1 MNQLLNTIYYLPNA
15 FLFYETTAEDNDKLL
30 DNNLESDNIIQEQ
43 KIAEKKPQL
52 TTKYVN
58 KILIKNTERI
68 ILWNGFNLTWWNHL
82 TLYKRLKK
90 ERENKDQKDLKYEK
104 SNYIFEFLSSA
115 FSISYI
121 NRTKGRFGL
130 YWKVDLFD
138 NYAGFHNFNQKCT
151 RGLLGL
157 YIGVYHNYF
166 INKNIQI
173 GYHIGIGMCIQRY
186 YSLCFGNRLIGGL
199 NKKNIKNK
207 YYSKTTT
214 ENEKNVIG
222 NKESIYKDAVLAKNG
237 KTIYPT
243 SNAKFYLSEIL
254 MNPFSYYNADL
265 IVDLGVLNIVHK
277 SGFVFNINWK
287 VGIVNTVL
295 ILKSN
300 SSFNEKKDKK
310 SSFNE
315 KIMLL
320 LYNVSIGFGYDLN
333 KAIEKI
339 EKD

>member
-1 MNQLLNTIYYLPNA
+1 MNQVLNAIYYLPNA
-15 FLFYETTAEDNDKLL
+15 FLFYETTAENNDKVL

-58 KILIKNTERI
+58 KILIKNTEKI
-68 ILWNGFNLTWWNHL
+68 ILWNGVNSSWMEHIV
-82 TLYKRLKK
+82 LYKSLKTMHK
-90 ERENKDQKDLKYEK
+90 NEETKDLKYEK

-121 NRTKGRFGL
+121 NRTKGKFGL

-138 NYAGFHNFNQKCT
+138 NYAGFHNFNNKCT

-186 YSLCFGNRLIGGL
+186 YALCLGNRLIGGL
-199 NKKNIKNK
+199 DKKKIRNK
-207 YYSKTTT
+207 YYYKETT
-214 ENEKNVIG
+214 EKERLKAQKKNYVLYDTKI
-222 NKESIYKDAVLAKNG
+222 KIKDGIILPIKD
-237 KTIYPT
+237 TT
-243 SNAKFYLSEIL
+243 FYLSEIL

-265 IVDLGVLNIVHK
+265 IVDLGVLNVVHK

-295 ILKSN
+295 IFKN
-300 SSFNEKKDKK
+300 KKD
-310 SSFNE
+310 N
-315 KIMLL
+315 IDMVIHL

-339 EKD
+339 KKD

>member
-130 YWKVDLFD
+130 YWKVDLG
-138 NYAGFHNFNQKCT
+138 A
-151 RGLLGL
+151 L
-157 YIGVYHNYF
+157 YW
-166 INKNIQI
+166 
-173 GYHIGIGMCIQRY
+173 
-186 YSLCFGNRLIGGL
+186 
-199 NKKNIKNK
+199 
-207 YYSKTTT
+207 
-214 ENEKNVIG
+214 
-222 NKESIYKDAVLAKNG
+222 SI
-237 KTIYPT
+237 
-243 SNAKFYLSEIL
+243 S
-254 MNPFSYYNADL
+254 
-265 IVDLGVLNIVHK
+265 
-277 SGFVFNINWK
+277 
-287 VGIVNTVL
+287 
-295 ILKSN
+295 
-300 SSFNEKKDKK
+300 
-310 SSFNE
+310 
-315 KIMLL
+315 
-320 LYNVSIGFGYDLN
+320 
-333 KAIEKI
+333 
-339 EKD
+339 

>member
-30 DNNLESDNIIQEQ
+30 DNNLESNNIIQEQ

-52 TTKYVN
+52 TTKNIN

-82 TLYKRLKK
+82 TLYKRLKEIRKK
-90 ERENKDQKDLKYEK
+90 EKNMKDLKYEK
-104 SNYIFEFLSSA
+104 SNYIFEFLSSF

-138 NYAGFHNFNQKCT
+138 NYAGFHNFNNKCT

-199 NKKNIKNK
+199 DTKKNIKNK
-207 YYSKTTT
+207 YYSKKAT
-214 ENEKNVIG
+214 EKEEQEIG
-222 NKESIYKDAVLAKNG
+222 KDMYKDAVLSG

-243 SNAKFYLSEIL
+243 SNTKFYLSEIL

>member
-1 MNQLLNTIYYLPNA
+1 MNQVLSTIYYLPNA

-43 KIAEKKPQL
+43 KIAEKKPHL

-82 TLYKRLKK
+82 TLYKSLKEMRK
-90 ERENKDQKDLKYEK
+90 NGAMNNLKYEK
-104 SNYIFEFLSSA
+104 SNYIFEFLSSF

-121 NRTKGRFGL
+121 NRTKGKFGL

-138 NYAGFHNFNQKCT
+138 NYAGYHNFNQKCT

-186 YSLCFGNRLIGGL
+186 YALCFGNRLIGGL
-199 NKKNIKNK
+199 HINNIKNK
-207 YYSKTTT
+207 YYNKTAT
-214 ENEKNVIG
+214 EKEKNLIEEK
-222 NKESIYKDAVLAKNG
+222 NNMYENAVLATNG
-237 KTIYPT
+237 KILPT
-243 SNAKFYLSEIL
+243 DKAEFHLSEIL

-265 IVDLGVLNIVHK
+265 IVDLGILNVVHK

-295 ILKSN
+295 IFKN
-300 SSFNEKKDKK
+300 SSFNK
-310 SSFNE
+310 
-315 KIMLL
+315 KIMHL

-333 KAIEKI
+333 KTIEKI

>member
-82 TLYKRLKK
+82 TLYKNLKESRK
-90 ERENKDQKDLKYEK
+90 KGNMENLKYEK
-104 SNYIFEFLSSA
+104 SNYIFEFLSSF

-121 NRTKGRFGL
+121 NRTKGKFGL

-166 INKNIQI
+166 INKKIQI

-207 YYSKTTT
+207 YYSKRAT
-214 ENEKNVIG
+214 EDEIKKAKT
-222 NKESIYKDAVLAKNG
+222 NKVLYNTNINIKKG
-237 KTIYPT
+237 MILPT
-243 SNAKFYLSEIL
+243 SNTNFYLSEIL

-265 IVDLGVLNIVHK
+265 IVDLGGLNVVHK

-295 ILKSN
+295 IFKN
-300 SSFNEKKDKK
+300 

-315 KIMLL
+315 KIMHL

-333 KAIEKI
+333 KAIDKI
-339 EKD
+339 KKD

>member
-82 TLYKRLKK
+82 TLYKNLKESRK
-90 ERENKDQKDLKYEK
+90 KGNMENLKYEK
-104 SNYIFEFLSSA
+104 SNYIFEFLSSF

-138 NYAGFHNFNQKCT
+138 NYDGFHNFNNKCT

-166 INKNIQI
+166 INKKIQI

-207 YYSKTTT
+207 YYSKRAT
-214 ENEKNVIG
+214 EDEIKKAKT
-222 NKESIYKDAVLAKNG
+222 NKVLYNTNINIKKG
-237 KTIYPT
+237 MILPT
-243 SNAKFYLSEIL
+243 SNTNFYLSEIL

-265 IVDLGVLNIVHK
+265 IVDLGGLNVVHK

-295 ILKSN
+295 IFKN
-300 SSFNEKKDKK
+300 

-315 KIMLL
+315 KIMHL

-333 KAIEKI
+333 KAIDKI
-339 EKD
+339 KKD

>member
-1 MNQLLNTIYYLPNA
+1 MNQVLSAIYYLPNA

-82 TLYKRLKK
+82 TLYKSLKTMRQN
-90 ERENKDQKDLKYEK
+90 EAMNNLKFEK
-104 SNYIFEFLSSA
+104 SNYIFEFLSSF

-121 NRTKGRFGL
+121 NRTKGKFGL

-186 YSLCFGNRLIGGL
+186 YALCFGNRLIGGL
-199 NKKNIKNK
+199 HINNIKNK

-265 IVDLGVLNIVHK
+265 LVDLGALNVVHK

-287 VGIVNTVL
+287 IGVVNTVL
-295 ILKSN
+295 IFKHEF
-300 SSFNEKKDKK
+300 SSFNK
-310 SSFNE
+310 
-315 KIMLL
+315 KIMHL

-333 KAIEKI
+333 KTIEKI

>member
-1 MNQLLNTIYYLPNA
+1 MNQVLSAIYYLPNA
-15 FLFYETTAEDNDKLL
+15 FLFYETTAEGNDKLL

-82 TLYKRLKK
+82 TLYKNLKNFHQ
-90 ERENKDQKDLKYEK
+90 RGENTKDVKFEK
-104 SNYIFEFLSSA
+104 SNYIFEFLSSF

-121 NRTKGRFGL
+121 NRTKGKFGL

-207 YYSKTTT
+207 YYNKTAT
-214 ENEKNVIG
+214 EKEKEEIG
-222 NKESIYKDAVLAKNG
+222 NKNSMYEYTVLSG

-265 IVDLGVLNIVHK
+265 IVDLGALNVVHK

-287 VGIVNTVL
+287 IGIVNTVL
-295 ILKSN
+295 IFNQKSP
-300 SSFNEKKDKK
+300 
-310 SSFNE
+310 FNE
-315 KIMLL
+315 KIMHL

-333 KAIEKI
+333 KAIDKI
-339 EKD
+339 KKD

>member
-52 TTKYVN
+52 TTKNIN

-90 ERENKDQKDLKYEK
+90 FRKEEKNMKDLKYEK

-157 YIGVYHNYF
+157 YIGIYHNYF
-166 INKNIQI
+166 INKNMQI

-186 YSLCFGNRLIGGL
+186 YSLCLGNRLIGGL

-207 YYSKTTT
+207 YYSKKATA
-214 ENEKNVIG
+214 NEKILIG
-222 NKESIYKDAVLAKNG
+222 QKNNIYENAVLAKNNE
-237 KTIYPT
+237 TIYPT
-243 SNAKFYLSEIL
+243 SDAKFYLSEIL
-254 MNPFSYYNADL
+254 MNHFSYYNADL
-265 IVDLGVLNIVHK
+265 IVDLGVLNVVHK

-287 VGIVNTVL
+287 IGVVNTIL
-295 ILKSN
+295 IFRNKN
-300 SSFNEKKDKK
+300 TSFNG
-310 SSFNE
+310 
-315 KIMLL
+315 KIMHL

>member
-1 MNQLLNTIYYLPNA
+1 MNQVLSAIYYLPNA

-30 DNNLESDNIIQEQ
+30 DNNLETNNIIQEQ

-82 TLYKRLKK
+82 TLYKSLKEIRK
-90 ERENKDQKDLKYEK
+90 NAETNNLKFEK
-104 SNYIFEFLSSA
+104 SNYIFEFLSSF

-138 NYAGFHNFNQKCT
+138 NYAGFHNFNNKCT

-207 YYSKTTT
+207 YYSKKATA
-214 ENEKNVIG
+214 NEKILIG
-222 NKESIYKDAVLAKNG
+222 QKNNIYENAVLAKNNE
-237 KTIYPT
+237 TIYPT

-265 IVDLGVLNIVHK
+265 ILDLGALNVVHK

-287 VGIVNTVL
+287 IGVVNTVL
-295 ILKSN
+295 IFRNKN
-300 SSFNEKKDKK
+300 TSFNGK
-310 SSFNE
+310 F
-315 KIMLL
+315 MHL

>member
-52 TTKYVN
+52 TTKNIN

-138 NYAGFHNFNQKCT
+138 NYAGFHNFNNKCT

-265 IVDLGVLNIVHK
+265 IVDLGVLNVVHK

-287 VGIVNTVL
+287 IGVVNTVL
-295 ILKSN
+295 IFRNKY
-300 SSFNEKKDKK
+300 

-315 KIMLL
+315 KIMHL

>member
-82 TLYKRLKK
+82 TLYKKLKEFRKK
-90 ERENKDQKDLKYEK
+90 EEENMKDLKYEK
-104 SNYIFEFLSSA
+104 SNYIFEFLSSF

-138 NYAGFHNFNQKCT
+138 NYDGFHNFNNKCT

-166 INKNIQI
+166 INKKIQI

-207 YYSKTTT
+207 YYSKIAT
-214 ENEKNVIG
+214 EKEGEEIGKKN
-222 NKESIYKDAVLAKNG
+222 SMYKDAVLSEG
-237 KTIYPT
+237 TIYPT
-243 SNAKFYLSEIL
+243 SDTKFYLSEIL

-265 IVDLGVLNIVHK
+265 IVDLGVLNVVHK

-287 VGIVNTVL
+287 IGVVNTVL
-295 ILKSN
+295 IFRNKL
-300 SSFNEKKDKK
+300 

-320 LYNVSIGFGYDLN
+320 LYNISIGFGYDLN

-339 EKD
+339 KKD

>member
-1 MNQLLNTIYYLPNA
+1 MNQVLNAIYYLPNA

-82 TLYKRLKK
+82 TLYKSLKTMRQN
-90 ERENKDQKDLKYEK
+90 EAMNNLKYEK
-104 SNYIFEFLSSA
+104 SNYIFEFLSSF

-166 INKNIQI
+166 INKNMQI

-186 YSLCFGNRLIGGL
+186 YALCLGNRLIGGL
-199 NKKNIKNK
+199 HINNIKNK
-207 YYSKTTT
+207 YYNKKAN
-214 ENEKNVIG
+214 ENEK
-222 NKESIYKDAVLAKNG
+222 KEIEKKSNSMYKDAVLSG

-265 IVDLGVLNIVHK
+265 IVDLGVLNVVHK

-287 VGIVNTVL
+287 IGVVNTVL
-295 ILKSN
+295 IFKHEI
-300 SSFNEKKDKK
+300 SSFNK
-310 SSFNE
+310 
-315 KIMLL
+315 KIMHL

-339 EKD
+339 KKD

>member
-82 TLYKRLKK
+82 TLYKKLKELRQK
-90 ERENKDQKDLKYEK
+90 KNIKDIKDLKYEK
-104 SNYIFEFLSSA
+104 SNYIFEFLSSF

-138 NYAGFHNFNQKCT
+138 NYDGFHNFNNKCT

-166 INKNIQI
+166 INKKIQI

-207 YYSKTTT
+207 YYSKIAT
-214 ENEKNVIG
+214 EKEGEEIGKKN
-222 NKESIYKDAVLAKNG
+222 SMYKDAVLSEG
-237 KTIYPT
+237 TIYPT
-243 SNAKFYLSEIL
+243 SDTKFYLSEIL

-265 IVDLGVLNIVHK
+265 IVDLGVLNVVHK

-287 VGIVNTVL
+287 IGVVNTVL
-295 ILKSN
+295 IFRNKL
-300 SSFNEKKDKK
+300 

-320 LYNVSIGFGYDLN
+320 LYNISIGFGYDLN

-339 EKD
+339 KKD

>member
-1 MNQLLNTIYYLPNA
+1 MNQVLSAIYYLPNV

-82 TLYKRLKK
+82 TLYKSLKTMRQN
-90 ERENKDQKDLKYEK
+90 EAMNNLKFEK
-104 SNYIFEFLSSA
+104 SNYIFEFLSSF

-121 NRTKGRFGL
+121 NRTKGKIGL

-207 YYSKTTT
+207 YYSKTATA
-214 ENEKNVIG
+214 NEKILIAQKND
-222 NKESIYKDAVLAKNG
+222 IYENAVLSG
-237 KTIYPT
+237 ETIFPT
-243 SNAKFYLSEIL
+243 NNTKFYLSEIL

-265 IVDLGVLNIVHK
+265 IVDLGVLNVVHK

-287 VGIVNTVL
+287 IGVVNTVL
-295 ILKSN
+295 ILSN
-300 SSFNEKKDKK
+300 EEVKN
-310 SSFNE
+310 
-315 KIMLL
+315 KIELL

-339 EKD
+339 KKD

>member
-1 MNQLLNTIYYLPNA
+1 MNQVLSAIYYLPNA

-52 TTKYVN
+52 TTKNIN

-82 TLYKRLKK
+82 TLYKSLKEMRK
-90 ERENKDQKDLKYEK
+90 NG
-104 SNYIFEFLSSA
+104 A
-115 FSISYI
+115 M
-121 NRTKGRFGL
+121 
-130 YWKVDLFD
+130 
-138 NYAGFHNFNQKCT
+138 NYAGYHNFNQKCT

-186 YSLCFGNRLIGGL
+186 YALCFGNRLIGGL
-199 NKKNIKNK
+199 HINNIKNK
-207 YYSKTTT
+207 YYNKTAT
-214 ENEKNVIG
+214 EKEKNLIEEK
-222 NKESIYKDAVLAKNG
+222 NNMYENAVLATNG
-237 KTIYPT
+237 KILPT
-243 SNAKFYLSEIL
+243 DKAEFHLSEIL

-265 IVDLGVLNIVHK
+265 IVDLGILNVVHK

-295 ILKSN
+295 IFKN
-300 SSFNEKKDKK
+300 SSFNK
-310 SSFNE
+310 
-315 KIMLL
+315 KIMHL

-333 KAIEKI
+333 KTIEKI

>member
-1 MNQLLNTIYYLPNA
+1 MNQVLSAIYYLPNV

-82 TLYKRLKK
+82 TLYKSLKTMRQN
-90 ERENKDQKDLKYEK
+90 EAMNNLKFEK
-104 SNYIFEFLSSA
+104 SNYIFEFLSSF

-121 NRTKGRFGL
+121 NRTKGKFGL

-166 INKNIQI
+166 INKNMQI

-186 YSLCFGNRLIGGL
+186 YALCLGNRLIGGL
-199 NKKNIKNK
+199 NKNIKNK
-207 YYSKTTT
+207 YYNKTAT
-214 ENEKNVIG
+214 EKEREEIEKKSNSMY
-222 NKESIYKDAVLAKNG
+222 EYAVLSG

-265 IVDLGVLNIVHK
+265 IVDLGALNVVHK

-287 VGIVNTVL
+287 IGVVNTVL
-295 ILKSN
+295 IFRN
-300 SSFNEKKDKK
+300 KKD
-310 SSFNE
+310 NIE
-315 KIMLL
+315 KFMHL

-339 EKD
+339 KKD

>member
-1 MNQLLNTIYYLPNA
+1 MNQILSAIYYLPNA

-52 TTKYVN
+52 TTKNIN

-82 TLYKRLKK
+82 TLYKSLKEMRK
-90 ERENKDQKDLKYEK
+90 NGAMNNLKYEK
-104 SNYIFEFLSSA
+104 SNYIFEFLSSF

-121 NRTKGRFGL
+121 NRTKGKFGL

-138 NYAGFHNFNQKCT
+138 NYAGYHNFNQKCT

-186 YSLCFGNRLIGGL
+186 YALCFGNRLIGGL
-199 NKKNIKNK
+199 HINNIKNK
-207 YYSKTTT
+207 YYNKTAT
-214 ENEKNVIG
+214 EKEQNTARTNDNVLYNANINIKD
-222 NKESIYKDAVLAKNG
+222 NKIL
-237 KTIYPT
+237 PT
-243 SNAKFYLSEIL
+243 DNAKFHLSEIL
-254 MNPFSYYNADL
+254 MNPFSYYNTDL
-265 IVDLGVLNIVHK
+265 IVDLGVLNVVHK

-287 VGIVNTVL
+287 IGVVNTVL
-295 ILKSN
+295 IFKNKN
-300 SSFNEKKDKK
+300 SSFNEK
-310 SSFNE
+310 
-315 KIMLL
+315 IIHL

>member
-1 MNQLLNTIYYLPNA
+1 MNQVLSAIYYLPNA

-82 TLYKRLKK
+82 TLYKSLKTMRQN
-90 ERENKDQKDLKYEK
+90 EAMNNLKFEK
-104 SNYIFEFLSSA
+104 SNYIFEFLSSF

-121 NRTKGRFGL
+121 NRTKGKFGL

-138 NYAGFHNFNQKCT
+138 NYAGYHNFNQKCT

-186 YSLCFGNRLIGGL
+186 YALCFGNRLIGGL
-199 NKKNIKNK
+199 HINNIKNK
-207 YYSKTTT
+207 YYNKKAN
-214 ENEKNVIG
+214 ENEKKLIEEKN
-222 NKESIYKDAVLAKNG
+222 NMYENAVLATNG
-237 KTIYPT
+237 KILPT
-243 SNAKFYLSEIL
+243 DKAEFHLSEIL

-265 IVDLGVLNIVHK
+265 IVDLGVLNVVHK

-295 ILKSN
+295 IFKN
-300 SSFNEKKDKK
+300 

-315 KIMLL
+315 KIMHL

-339 EKD
+339 KKD

>member
-1 MNQLLNTIYYLPNA
+1 MHKNE
-15 FLFYETTAEDNDKLL
+15 ET
-30 DNNLESDNIIQEQ
+30 
-43 KIAEKKPQL
+43 
-52 TTKYVN
+52 
-58 KILIKNTERI
+58 
-68 ILWNGFNLTWWNHL
+68 
-82 TLYKRLKK
+82 
-90 ERENKDQKDLKYEK
+90 KDLKYEK

-121 NRTKGRFGL
+121 NRTKGKFGL

-138 NYAGFHNFNQKCT
+138 NYAGFHNFNNKCT

-186 YSLCFGNRLIGGL
+186 YALCLGNRLIGGL
-199 NKKNIKNK
+199 DKKNIRNK
-207 YYSKTTT
+207 YYYKEATDNEQLKAQNKNYVLYNTKINIKDGRILPIKNTT
-214 ENEKNVIG
+214 
-222 NKESIYKDAVLAKNG
+222 
-237 KTIYPT
+237 
-243 SNAKFYLSEIL
+243 FYLSEIL

-265 IVDLGVLNIVHK
+265 IVDLGVLNVVHK

-287 VGIVNTVL
+287 IGVVNTVL
-295 ILKSN
+295 IFKN
-300 SSFNEKKDKK
+300 KKD
-310 SSFNE
+310 N
-315 KIMLL
+315 IDMVIHL

-339 EKD
+339 KKD

>member
-82 TLYKRLKK
+82 TLYKKLKDLRKKHKK
-90 ERENKDQKDLKYEK
+90 EEENMEDLKYEK
-104 SNYIFEFLSSA
+104 SNYIFEFLSSF

-138 NYAGFHNFNQKCT
+138 NYDGFHNFNNKCT

-166 INKNIQI
+166 INKKIQI

-207 YYSKTTT
+207 YYSKIAT
-214 ENEKNVIG
+214 EKEGEEIGKKN
-222 NKESIYKDAVLAKNG
+222 SMYKNAVLSEG
-237 KTIYPT
+237 TIYPT
-243 SNAKFYLSEIL
+243 SNTKFYLSEIL

-265 IVDLGVLNIVHK
+265 IVDLGALNVVHK

-287 VGIVNTVL
+287 IGVVNTVL
-295 ILKSN
+295 IFKN
-300 SSFNEKKDKK
+300 

-315 KIMLL
+315 KIMHL

-339 EKD
+339 KKD

>member
-1 MNQLLNTIYYLPNA
+1 MNQVLSAIYYLPNA

-30 DNNLESDNIIQEQ
+30 DNNLETNNIIQEQ

-82 TLYKRLKK
+82 TLYKSLKTMRQN
-90 ERENKDQKDLKYEK
+90 EAMNNLKYEK
-104 SNYIFEFLSSA
+104 SNYIFEFLSSF

-121 NRTKGRFGL
+121 NRTKGKFGL

-166 INKNIQI
+166 INKNMQI

-186 YSLCFGNRLIGGL
+186 YALCLGNRLIGGL
-199 NKKNIKNK
+199 HINNIKNK
-207 YYSKTTT
+207 YYNKKAN
-214 ENEKNVIG
+214 ENEKKLI
-222 NKESIYKDAVLAKNG
+222 KEKNNMYENAVLATNG
-237 KTIYPT
+237 KILPT
-243 SNAKFYLSEIL
+243 DKAEFHLSEIL

-265 IVDLGVLNIVHK
+265 IVDLGVLNVVHK

-287 VGIVNTVL
+287 IGVVNTVL
-295 ILKSN
+295 IFKH
-300 SSFNEKKDKK
+300 KY

-315 KIMLL
+315 KIMHL

>member
-1 MNQLLNTIYYLPNA
+1 MNQVLSAIYYLPNA

-58 KILIKNTERI
+58 KILIKNTEKI
-68 ILWNGFNLTWWNHL
+68 ILWNGVNGSWMEHIV
-82 TLYKRLKK
+82 LYKRLK
-90 ERENKDQKDLKYEK
+90 ELRENEDQKNLKYER
-104 SNYIFEFLSSA
+104 SNYIFEFLSSF

-138 NYAGFHNFNQKCT
+138 NYAGYHNFNNKCT

-157 YIGVYHNYF
+157 YIGIYHNYL

-173 GYHIGIGMCIQRY
+173 GYHIGFGMCIQRY
-186 YSLCFGNRLIGGL
+186 YALCLGNRLIGGFDR
-199 NKKNIKNK
+199 KNIRNK
-207 YYSKTTT
+207 YYFKKAT
-214 ENEKNVIG
+214 ENEKKKMKGKDNM
-222 NKESIYKDAVLAKNG
+222 YKDAVPAVDEE
-237 KTIYPT
+237 TILPT
-243 SNAKFYLSEIL
+243 NDAKFYLSEIL

-265 IVDLGVLNIVHK
+265 IVDLGVLNVVHK

-295 ILKSN
+295 IFKN
-300 SSFNEKKDKK
+300 KKD
-310 SSFNE
+310 N
-315 KIMLL
+315 IDMVIHL

-339 EKD
+339 KKD

>member
-1 MNQLLNTIYYLPNA
+1 MNQVLSAIYYLPNA

-30 DNNLESDNIIQEQ
+30 DNNLETNNIIQEQ

-82 TLYKRLKK
+82 TLYKSLKEMRK
-90 ERENKDQKDLKYEK
+90 NEETNDLKFEK
-104 SNYIFEFLSSA
+104 SNYIFEFLSSF

-121 NRTKGRFGL
+121 NRTKGKFGL

-138 NYAGFHNFNQKCT
+138 NYAGFHNFNNKCT

-186 YSLCFGNRLIGGL
+186 YALCFGNRLIGGL
-199 NKKNIKNK
+199 HINNIKNK
-207 YYSKTTT
+207 YYNKKAN
-214 ENEKNVIG
+214 ENEKKLIEEKN
-222 NKESIYKDAVLAKNG
+222 NMYENAVLAKNG
-237 KTIYPT
+237 ETIFPT
-243 SNAKFYLSEIL
+243 SNAKFCLSEIL
-254 MNPFSYYNADL
+254 MNPFSYYNTDL
-265 IVDLGVLNIVHK
+265 IVDLGVLNVVHK

-287 VGIVNTVL
+287 IGVVNTVL
-295 ILKSN
+295 IFRNKN
-300 SSFNEKKDKK
+300 TSFNGK
-310 SSFNE
+310 F
-315 KIMLL
+315 MHL

>member
-1 MNQLLNTIYYLPNA
+1 MNQVLSAIYYLPNA

-52 TTKYVN
+52 TTKNIN

-82 TLYKRLKK
+82 TLYKSLKTMRQN
-90 ERENKDQKDLKYEK
+90 EAMNNLKFEK
-104 SNYIFEFLSSA
+104 SNYIFEFLSSF

-121 NRTKGRFGL
+121 NRTKGKFGL

-138 NYAGFHNFNQKCT
+138 NYAGYHNFNQKCT

-166 INKNIQI
+166 INKNMQI

-186 YSLCFGNRLIGGL
+186 YALCFGNRLIGGL
-199 NKKNIKNK
+199 HINNIKNK
-207 YYSKTTT
+207 YYNKTAT
-214 ENEKNVIG
+214 EKEQNTARTNDNVLYNANINIKD
-222 NKESIYKDAVLAKNG
+222 NKIL
-237 KTIYPT
+237 PT
-243 SNAKFYLSEIL
+243 DNAKFHLSEIL

-265 IVDLGVLNIVHK
+265 IVDLGALNVVHK

-287 VGIVNTVL
+287 IGVVNTVL
-295 ILKSN
+295 IFRNKN
-300 SSFNEKKDKK
+300 TSFNGK
-310 SSFNE
+310 F
-315 KIMLL
+315 MHL

>member
-52 TTKYVN
+52 TTKNIN

-90 ERENKDQKDLKYEK
+90 FRKEEKNMKDLKYEK
-104 SNYIFEFLSSA
+104 SNYIFEFLSSF

-157 YIGVYHNYF
+157 YIGIYHNYF
-166 INKNIQI
+166 INKNMQI

-207 YYSKTTT
+207 YYSKKATA
-214 ENEKNVIG
+214 NEKILIG
-222 NKESIYKDAVLAKNG
+222 QKNNIYENAVLAKNNE
-237 KTIYPT
+237 TIYPT
-243 SNAKFYLSEIL
+243 SDAKFYLSEIL
-254 MNPFSYYNADL
+254 MNHFSYYNADL
-265 IVDLGVLNIVHK
+265 IVDLGVLNVVHK

-287 VGIVNTVL
+287 IGVVNTIL
-295 ILKSN
+295 IFRNKN
-300 SSFNEKKDKK
+300 TSFNG
-310 SSFNE
+310 
-315 KIMLL
+315 KIMHL

>member
-82 TLYKRLKK
+82 TLYKKLKELRQK
-90 ERENKDQKDLKYEK
+90 ENIKDIKDLKYEK
-104 SNYIFEFLSSA
+104 SNYIFEFLSSF

-138 NYAGFHNFNQKCT
+138 NYDGFHNFNNKCT

-166 INKNIQI
+166 INKKIQI

-207 YYSKTTT
+207 YYSKIAT
-214 ENEKNVIG
+214 EKEGEEIG
-222 NKESIYKDAVLAKNG
+222 KQNSMYEYAVLSEG
-237 KTIYPT
+237 TIYPT
-243 SNAKFYLSEIL
+243 SDTKFYLSEIL

-265 IVDLGVLNIVHK
+265 IVDLGVLNVVHK

-287 VGIVNTVL
+287 IGVVNTVL
-295 ILKSN
+295 IFRNKL
-300 SSFNEKKDKK
+300 

-320 LYNVSIGFGYDLN
+320 LYNISIGFGYDLN

-339 EKD
+339 KKD

>member
-52 TTKYVN
+52 TTKYIN

-82 TLYKRLKK
+82 TLYKKLKESRQK
-90 ERENKDQKDLKYEK
+90 ENIKDIKDLKYEK
-104 SNYIFEFLSSA
+104 SNYIFEFLSSF

-138 NYAGFHNFNQKCT
+138 NYDGFHNFNNKCT

-166 INKNIQI
+166 INKKIQI

-207 YYSKTTT
+207 YYSKIAT
-214 ENEKNVIG
+214 EKEGEEIGKKNSMYEYAALSKG
-222 NKESIYKDAVLAKNG
+222 
-237 KTIYPT
+237 TIYPT
-243 SNAKFYLSEIL
+243 SNTKFYLSEIL

-265 IVDLGVLNIVHK
+265 LVDLGVLNVVHK
-277 SGFVFNINWK
+277 RGFVFNINWK
-287 VGIVNTVL
+287 IGVVNTVL
-295 ILKSN
+295 IFRNKI
-300 SSFNEKKDKK
+300 

-339 EKD
+339 KKD